1 LQEQLD
7 LEKSENQKLAE
18 KLQQQQQVFKETTD
32 SKSELEDQL
41 EKLKLEIGNS
51 QERTRSLDLELD
63 RKNVEL
69 EQCRENL
76 RRLEIELEN
85 RADELLSMSR
95 EIESLRKCLNESERK
110 IAEAEKE
117 VLTTKD
123 RERAQKEL
131 NQQMITYHKELQDQI
146 RWVPFKSYC
155 CEKCKNK

>member
-7 LEKSENQKLAE
+7 LEKSENQKFAE

-146 RWVPFKSYC
+146 RWVLFKSYC